1 MSTQEGEAF
10 LSRWSRMKRE
20 ERAKEAEPPPAVPAT
35 AVEESPA
42 PPLPPVDALTPESD
56 FTPFM
61 HAKVPVETRR
71 AALKKLFAD
80 PQFNIPDLNEAYSG
94 DWTGGDPIPL
104 EMLKT
109 LNQAQRILFDEP
121 PGEAQARQ
129 VDAAPEAQPGEAGME
144 QAPKEADGSGSEKQ
158 A

>member
-1 MSTQEGEAF
+1 MSAQEKEDF
-10 LSRWSRMKRE
+10 LSRWSRRKVE
-20 ERAKEAEPPPAVPAT
+20 ERAKEEAPPAQAPAV
-35 AVEESPA
+35 AEDEA
-42 PPLPPVDALTPESD
+42 PLPPLQPVEELTPESD
-56 FTPFM
+56 FKPFM
-61 HAKVPVETRR
+61 HAKVPMETRR

-121 PGEAQARQ
+121 QGEVQARKADAAS
-129 VDAAPEAQPGEAGME
+129 DAAPGERGTDE
-144 QAPKEADGSGSEKQ
+144 APKEADGSGSEKP